1 MSRRMRHLKP
11 REIQG
16 CDVAYQFWRPE
27 TLYDATSG
35 GSLVGSAGSI
45 ARVEDVSGNN
55 NHATQG
61 TSGARPTRQIAA
73 RGGLDAARFDGTDDF
88 LNAGDV
94 ADMLGNPVECYA
106 VFIRNSGSAGIFGK
120 SKLGSAAGRWSIYSY
135 LGNDYFLFS
144 GSGLASSD
152 APLTTS
158 TSLQLLHGY
167 TPRGNTTVELS
178 RNAASVGSYAL
189 TDTGASQNTE
199 YELVIGGYQGS
210 TGTMS
215 PAADGLFLAGDVLEC
230 GKWAATLSD
239 HTRKRAQHAAMRRAR
254 IAG

>member
-1 MSRRMRHLKP
+1 MRRMRHLKP

-45 ARVEDVSGNN
+45 ARVEDVSGNG

-61 TSGARPTRQIAA
+61 TSGARPTRQVAA
-73 RGGLDAARFDGTDDF
+73 HNGLDAARFDGTDDF

-94 ADMLGNPVECYA
+94 ADMLGNPVECYV
-106 VFIRNSGSAGIFGK
+106 VFVRNSGSAGIFGK
-120 SKLGSAAGRWSIYSY
+120 ARAGGAAGRWSMYSFS
-135 LGNDYFLFS
+135 GNDYFLFS
-144 GSGLASSD
+144 GSGIASTD
-152 APLTTS
+152 APLATS
-158 TSLQLLHGY
+158 TALQLLHGY
-167 TPRGNTTVELS
+167 TPRGNTTVGLS
-178 RNAASVGSYAL
+178 RNTGAPGSLPL
-189 TDTGASQNTE
+189 TDTGASQNTA
-199 YELVIGGYQGS
+199 YELVIGGFQGS

-215 PAADGLFLAGDVLEC
+215 PAAAGWFLSGDVVEAVKYAL
-230 GKWAATLSD
+230 TLSTL
-239 HTRKRAQHAAMRRAR
+239 TRKRSQHAAMRRAR